1 MTLKK
6 CTVVELDPTF
16 WRVDFDGELELA
28 GAASTYSKWSGPFCI
43 QVVPVR
49 ERLFTAFASGIG
61 TSICGPTQRDAVD
74 ALLTHLGLARHDK
87 PETAE
92 DRVRAFLDKR
102 RDETTLMDIGPEARG
117 AIEGADLRAILAE
130 LDRVRA
136 QRPVDA
142 EKQRITAE
150 YCRIATEVMEKA
162 FDCQVAA
169 DCFCHESGNM
179 PCFNHSDAV
188 IGFVRDAVRAK
199 IDGGAQPPV
208 DVEAVLAPVREVARG
223 IADAG
228 VAQGRQLGAA
238 WHEGRY
244 ADIPGHGAREHGYAW
259 CASTIQSAIAE
270 AEKIG
275 RGQ

>member
-61 TSICGPTQRDAVD
+61 TSICGPAQRDAVD

-92 DRVRAFLDKR
+92 DRVRAIATGHFVG
-102 RDETTLMDIGPEARG
+102 DESVR
-117 AIEGADLRAILAE
+117 DLRAILAE

-136 QRPVDA
+136 Q
-142 EKQRITAE
+142 
-150 YCRIATEVMEKA
+150 
-162 FDCQVAA
+162 
-169 DCFCHESGNM
+169 
-179 PCFNHSDAV
+179 
-188 IGFVRDAVRAK
+188 
-199 IDGGAQPPV
+199 PPV
-208 DVEAVLAPVREVARG
+208 DVEAVLAPIRTVSDSYAHQIASHENESDRRAR
-223 IADAG
+223 AEQFNDALWHHTRG
-228 VAQGRQLGAA
+228 VGLGL
-238 WHEGRY
+238 
-244 ADIPGHGAREHGYAW
+244 ARNELIRAL
-259 CASTIQSAIAE
+259 AE

-275 RGQ
+275 RGK

>member
-92 DRVRAFLDKR
+92 DRVRAIATGHFVG
-102 RDETTLMDIGPEARG
+102 DESVR
-117 AIEGADLRAILAE
+117 DLRAILAE

-136 QRPVDA
+136 Q
-142 EKQRITAE
+142 
-150 YCRIATEVMEKA
+150 
-162 FDCQVAA
+162 
-169 DCFCHESGNM
+169 
-179 PCFNHSDAV
+179 
-188 IGFVRDAVRAK
+188 
-199 IDGGAQPPV
+199 PPV
-208 DVEAVLAPVREVARG
+208 DVEAVLAPFRKEHARLYVAMIDHASQAVKYQRDSPTG
-223 IADAG
+223 FDLARAATEEAGRAAYCDAMTG
-228 VAQGRQLGAA
+228 LI
-238 WHEGRY
+238 
-244 ADIPGHGAREHGYAW
+244 D
-259 CASTIQSAIAE
+259 AIAE

-275 RGQ
+275 RGE